1 MKWCGVMCCVV
12 LDCFVLRSV
21 VLCCVALCCD
31 VVCCVVL
38 CCVVVCCVAMRCVA
52 LRYEGNTG
60 LRYGVMCCVALRCA
74 AAPLANL
81 HPAQPRFN
89 FGGQFSLQI
98 RGASFELSD
107 ASHRCACM
115 CTRVLIQANTCSQ
128 HGQMRR

>member
-1 MKWCGVMCCVV
+1 MLCCVRLFCVAQCRVVVCCVV
-12 LDCFVLRSV
+12 LRCG
-21 VLCCVALCCD
+21 
-31 VVCCVVL
+31 VL

-52 LRYEGNTG
+52 LRYEGNTV
-60 LRYGVMCCVALRCA
+60 LRYGVSCCVALRCA
-74 AAPLANL
+74 AAPLAKL

-115 CTRVLIQANTCSQ
+115 HVYMC
-128 HGQMRR
+128 